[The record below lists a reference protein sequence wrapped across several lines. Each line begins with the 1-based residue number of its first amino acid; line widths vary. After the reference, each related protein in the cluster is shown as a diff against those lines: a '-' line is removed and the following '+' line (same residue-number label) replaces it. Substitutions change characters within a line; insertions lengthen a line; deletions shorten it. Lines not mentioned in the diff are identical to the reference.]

1 MTRHRTGALARRLF
15 VVAVGA
21 IGIFALAGCSS
32 LQSTANG
39 PGGCV
44 GPPDFCTPYFGS

>member
-1 MTRHRTGALARRLF
+1 MTRHRTGVLARHLF
-15 VVAVGA
+15 VVAA
-21 IGIFALAGCSS
+21 GIFALAGCSS
-32 LQSTANG
+32 LQGTANG